1 MQLNL
6 PFESLFIIYALQKAG
21 FDAYLVGGA
30 VRDLILQQQHVQ
42 DFDFTT
48 NAQPQEIQQ
57 VFQDSFY
64 ENQFGTVSITHEK
77 LLNQILDQNLSLPK
91 QNLYKK
97 LLSREQAIF
106 NKNQKEKI
114 INLKEAKKIHHSL
127 KTKAL
132 ASKKILDKKISHSP
146 LPPFEITTFRS
157 DGNYADHRR
166 PQSVVWGRKIDDDLS
181 RRDFTINAMA
191 IEIKKEYL
199 NKIFKQKQSIQ
210 ENYELKVN
218 DWQLIDQYQGFQDL
232 NNNLIKTV
240 GNPDQRFAEDALRM
254 LRAIRLAVQLQMK
267 LAKATY
273 VSIQKNKDLLR
284 FVSFERIGA
293 EMIKILASAHPAEGI
308 KLLDETGLLDYI
320 IPELKLGKNMD
331 QPGHHTTDVWVHSLD
346 ALEACPSLDPIVRL
360 ATLLHDV
367 GKPETYVAQEQEIT
381 FYNHEVLGSRIASKI
396 AKRLRLSKKDVQRIF
411 ILVRYHMF
419 YYQPE
424 HSDASVRRFIKKV
437 GLENIDDILDLRE
450 GDRLGSGA
458 KKTSW
463 RLEEFKKRII
473 EQLNQPMDL
482 SDLAINGRDLITKLK
497 LKPSQI
503 VGQILNDLLEKVLQ
517 NPKLNTKDTLI
528 KEAQKLLNNKK

>member
-1 MQLNL
+1 
-6 PFESLFIIYALQKAG
+6 
-21 FDAYLVGGA
+21 
-30 VRDLILQQQHVQ
+30 
-42 DFDFTT
+42 
-48 NAQPQEIQQ
+48 
-57 VFQDSFY
+57 
-64 ENQFGTVSITHEK
+64 
-77 LLNQILDQNLSLPK
+77 
-91 QNLYKK
+91 
-97 LLSREQAIF
+97 
-106 NKNQKEKI
+106 
-114 INLKEAKKIHHSL
+114 
-127 KTKAL
+127 
-132 ASKKILDKKISHSP
+132 
-146 LPPFEITTFRS
+146 
-157 DGNYADHRR
+157 
-166 PQSVVWGRKIDDDLS
+166 
-181 RRDFTINAMA
+181 
-191 IEIKKEYL
+191 
-199 NKIFKQKQSIQ
+199 
-210 ENYELKVN
+210 
-218 DWQLIDQYQGFQDL
+218 
-232 NNNLIKTV
+232 
-240 GNPDQRFAEDALRM
+240 
-254 LRAIRLAVQLQMK
+254 
-267 LAKATY
+267 
-273 VSIQKNKDLLR
+273 
-284 FVSFERIGA
+284 
-293 EMIKILASAHPAEGI
+293 MIKILASAHPAEGI